1 VYVVLV
7 RVPELGPAIPRQG
20 SALSAAIGRALLAAG
35 GWRIEGEMPDV
46 GKAVIIVAPHTSN
59 WDFVWGAAAKL
70 ALRLRVR
77 FLGKHTLFNGPLAPL
92 MRWLGGIPVD
102 RRSAAGVVE
111 QTLAALS
118 EQRQLVLA
126 VAPEGTRRKVAAWK
140 SGFYRIA
147 VGAAIPIIPV
157 ALDYRKR
164 AVVFEG
170 LFEPTGDYAADLP
183 RIQELFS
190 AQMARRPELY

>member
-1 VYVVLV
+1 VPV
-7 RVPELGPAIPRQG
+7 RVPELGPAVPRQG
-20 SALSAAIGRALLAAG
+20 SAFTAALGRALLASG
-35 GWRIEGEMPDV
+35 GWRIDGEMPDV
-46 GKAVIIVAPHTSN
+46 AKAVIIVAPHTSN

-77 FLGKHTLFNGPLAPL
+77 FLGKHTLFAGPLAPL

-102 RRSAAGVVE
+102 RRSPAGTVE
-111 QTLAALS
+111 QTLAAFA
-118 EQRQLVLA
+118 ERHQLILA

-147 VGAAIPIIPV
+147 LGASAPIVPV

-164 AVVFEG
+164 AVVLGTAFR
-170 LFEPTGDYAADLP
+170 PSGDYDADLP
-183 RIQELFS
+183 RLQAFFAAE
-190 AQMARRPELY
+190 MARRPEEY